1 MNKQNKPKIV
11 LASSSPFRK
20 QILAKVVSNF
30 DCFSPDIDESPL
42 ENETAKQLVERLAIE
57 KAKAGSDK
65 LNEALIIGSDQVCV
79 IDEEILGKP
88 GDHQGAIA
96 QLSKASG
103 KTVRFYTGL
112 ALHNSC
118 TQGTTSTVEIFD
130 VKFRELDPALI
141 ERYLRSEQPYNCAGS
156 FKSEGTGIVLFDALL
171 GDDPNTLIGLP
182 LIRLVSWLEKE
193 GLALPC

>member
-65 LNEALIIGSDQVCV
+65 FDDALIIGSDQVCV

-112 ALHNSC
+112 ALHNSR
-118 TQGTTSTVEIFD
+118 TQSTTCTVEIFD
-130 VKFRELDPALI
+130 VKFRELNPALI
-141 ERYLRSEQPYNCAGS
+141 ERYLQSEQPYNCAGS

-193 GLALPC
+193 GIALPY

>member
-42 ENETAKQLVERLAIE
+42 QNETAKQLVERLAIE

-65 LNEALIIGSDQVCV
+65 FDDALIIGSDQVCV

-112 ALHNSC
+112 ALHNSR
-118 TQGTTSTVEIFD
+118 TQSTTSTVEIFD
-130 VKFRELDPALI
+130 VKFRELNPALI
-141 ERYLRSEQPYNCAGS
+141 ECYLQSEQPYNCAGS
-156 FKSEGTGIVLFDALL
+156 FKSEGSGIVLFDALL

-193 GLALPC
+193 GVALPC